1 MGVNEKQTREVVKKW
16 LTETARHEW
25 RRLRQDP
32 YHQIE
37 FIITMHFLEKHL
49 PKKGLILD
57 AGGGPGRY
65 TIELA
70 KRGYYIVLLDL
81 VPEMLKTAKREIK
94 KAKVQTR
101 VKQLLEGSIDDLSMF
116 GDETFDAVLCLGGP
130 LNHLLN
136 IKQRVKAASELV
148 RVSKKGAP
156 IFVSVISRIGLLKT
170 ILVEFP
176 HEMKYAETHL
186 ETGDYVPGLNGE
198 GFTSAHWFLPE
209 ELRGLF
215 ETQGVEALEMAGLE
229 GLSSH
234 HEKETNRLYKDQEKW
249 KMWIDVLLKTCT
261 HPSVVGGAEHFLLVG
276 RKQG

>member
-1 MGVNEKQTREVVKKW
+1 M
-16 LTETARHEW
+16 
-25 RRLRQDP
+25 
-32 YHQIE
+32 
-37 FIITMHFLEKHL
+37 
-49 PKKGLILD
+49 
-57 AGGGPGRY
+57 
-65 TIELA
+65 
-70 KRGYYIVLLDL
+70 DL
-81 VPEMLKTAKREIK
+81 VSEMLKTAKREIK
-94 KAKVQTR
+94 KAEVQTR

-130 LNHLLN
+130 LNRLLN

-148 RVSKKGAP
+148 RVAKKNAP
-156 IFVSVISRIGLLKT
+156 IFVSVISRIGLPKT
-170 ILVEFP
+170 ILVGFP

-198 GFTSAHWFLPE
+198 GFTAAHWFLPE
-209 ELRGLF
+209 ELRELF

-249 KMWIDVLLKTCT
+249 KTWIDVLLKACT